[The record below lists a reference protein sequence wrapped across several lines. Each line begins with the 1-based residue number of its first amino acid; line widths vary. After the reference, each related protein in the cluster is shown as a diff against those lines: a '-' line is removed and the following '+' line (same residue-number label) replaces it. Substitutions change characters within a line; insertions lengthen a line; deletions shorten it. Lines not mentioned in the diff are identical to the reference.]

1 MFTILS
7 NRQEDTGLEDST
19 LLVSNSQYWLV
30 IDDDGNQLPPFGIT
44 AVDSEIA
51 LSSRVAELV
60 FKGSIAIEGD
70 LNKPKK
76 KKRTEVDVTA
86 PEVVKVISTPQA
98 KLEPTALE
106 IKSKIDTATNLQ
118 ELKDDTIVAQP
129 LDEKQVSSNKN
140 IVDPN

>member
-1 MFTILS
+1 MFKILS
-7 NRQEDTGLEDST
+7 NRQEDSGLEDSS
-19 LLVSNSQYWLV
+19 LLMSNSQYWLV
-30 IDDDGNQLPPFGIT
+30 IDDGGNQLPPFGIA

-60 FKGSIAIEGD
+60 SRGSIAVEGD
-70 LNKPKK
+70 LSKPKK
-76 KKRTEVDVTA
+76 KKRAEVDVIT

-98 KLEPTALE
+98 KLEPTAPE
-106 IKSKIDTATNLQ
+106 IESKIDTATNLPK
-118 ELKDDTIVAQP
+118 LKDDTIVAQP